1 MPDCRLIPRG
11 WHKLCSALGMHTGQK
26 PMNQADAGTL
36 LLVNP
41 NARRGE
47 EELGDLILPLN
58 ELGPVIAPGEFGG
71 EAVRKAIARHAG
83 SVARIVIGG
92 GDGSLHAALPAVLEA
107 GMPLGVLP
115 LGTAND
121 FARSLGIVDVPSA
134 IQVIVEGF
142 TRPVDVGV
150 VNGTCFLNA
159 VGIGLGPEINR
170 SLDKKSKSS
179 FGVLAYLIHAI
190 KTLRRSRGMSAVI
203 ECDGTTHTLR
213 SLQITIV
220 NGIHYGGGMT
230 IAADAR
236 LDDGFLDVLSIP
248 PQSFW
253 NLLLQGPAIRS
264 GNAGR
269 IDELQTFRAREIRVR
284 TGKPREVTA
293 DGEQVTRTPIE
304 SRVLPGKL
312 QVFAPARTE

>member
-1 MPDCRLIPRG
+1 
-11 WHKLCSALGMHTGQK
+11 
-26 PMNQADAGTL
+26 MNQADAGTL

-159 VGIGLGPEINR
+159 VGVGIGPDINR
-170 SLDKKSKSS
+170 NLDKESKSS
-179 FGVLAYLIHAI
+179 LGVLAYLLHAI
-190 KTLRRSRGMSAVI
+190 RNLRRSRGMSAVI
-203 ECDGTTHTLR
+203 ECDGARHDLK
-213 SLQITIV
+213 SLQITIG

-230 IAADAR
+230 IARGAR
-236 LDDGFLDVLSIP
+236 LDDGILDVLSIP
-248 PQSFW
+248 PQGLLS
-253 NLLLQGPAIRS
+253 LLLKGPAIRS
-264 GNAGR
+264 GDAGR
-269 IDELQTFRAREIRVR
+269 IDELQTFRASEVRVR
-284 TGKPREVTA
+284 TRRPRDVTA

-304 SRVLPGKL
+304 CRVLAGRL
-312 QVFAPARTE
+312 QVFAPPTEE